1 LYAASGHPSNSV
13 ISVIDTNTNTVT
25 STITIPGHFAR
36 AMDINTDTNRIFV
49 GTDEPGTLYV
59 IDIAPGSP
67 TENTV
72 VDTTPIGSFTQQVS
86 VNPITNLVYSADTGS
101 STITVV
107 QDTPPLPPDTTP
119 PTSPTITVPTDGTVT
134 TDPNVTFSG
143 DAETGSTV
151 ELFDGG
157 ISIGTATANSPWS
170 IVVILSDGVHSI
182 TAIATDASA
191 NSSPIFGPI
200 TINVTLPPTPSFDF
214 TLGAGAVGFPHDV
227 AVDSNGDVYVASF
240 GGSTIEQFTS
250 DGTFVRTIG
259 ASDLPGRPTGL
270 TIDANDNIV
279 TTNYASHQV
288 KVFEQTGDVAQTIGG
303 FLYPYDIAVDSNGNH
318 FVTDSNHYEVDVYDS
333 SYVYL
338 FSFGS
343 QGAGVGQFQST
354 DGPLKITV
362 DDNDAIYVGDPSNA
376 RVQKFITDVPNNSA
390 TSVQSFNTNRANA
403 SVVDSEGNVYIA
415 SDFDNH
421 VEIFDSSGVLLTQF
435 GSTGT
440 GPGQL
445 SNPTG
450 ITLGSQNEIIVS
462 DGYND
467 RIQVFTAFIDP
478 PPDADGDG
486 VIDANDL
493 CPATPAGTPVD
504 ATGCPLSNDPVIPDS
519 ATVAGSAVIGD
530 GTVLGENVIVR
541 KDVVIG
547 NDVTI
552 GDDTKVRKGAQVGD
566 GSTIGSN
573 SIVAKNTV
581 IGNDVTIGDGT
592 KIRQDAVI
600 GDGSTIGSNS
610 IVAKNTVIGNDVTIG
625 DGTKIRKGS
634 QVGNDVTIGDNTI
647 VRKNVTIGDGAIIGN
662 DVIIRQGATI
672 SPGAIVSDGTIIKKN
687 STFP

>member
-1 LYAASGHPSNSV
+1 MIYVTSTSTNSVYVIDGSSNTLTDPPTISVSSGPTGVSVNPVTNTIYVNHSVPSGLVTAIDGVSRGTSTISVDPYPVVIAVNPVTNTIYAAGASNVAGVSTV
-13 ISVIDTNTNTVT
+13 SVIDGDGVNPLVE
-25 STITIPGHFAR
+25 ITLPTPYPHAIAVNP
-36 AMDINTDTNRIFV
+36 DNNRIFV
-49 GTDEPGTLYV
+49 TTEINGGPLYV
-59 IDIAPGSP
+59 IDGA
-67 TENTV
+67 TNTI
-72 VDTTPIGSFTQQVS
+72 VDSSVS
-86 VNPITNLVYSADTGS
+86 VGTRAYGMTVNPATNLVYVAVNGDSVVK
-101 STITVV
+101 VV
-107 QDTPPLPPDTTP
+107 QDTPPITP
-119 PTSPTITVPTDGTVT
+119 
-134 TDPNVTFSG
+134 
-143 DAETGSTV
+143 
-151 ELFDGG
+151 
-157 ISIGTATANSPWS
+157 
-170 IVVILSDGVHSI
+170 
-182 TAIATDASA
+182 
-191 NSSPIFGPI
+191 
-200 TINVTLPPTPSFDF
+200 PSFDF
-214 TLGAGAVGFPHDV
+214 TIGAGAVAFPHDV

-259 ASDLPGRPTGL
+259 TGDLPGRPTGL
-270 TIDANDNIV
+270 TIDANENIV

-288 KVFEQTGDVAQTIGG
+288 KVFDQTGDVTNTIGG

-333 SYVYL
+333 TYGYL

-343 QGAGVGQFQST
+343 HGTGVGQFQST

-362 DDNDAIYVGDPSNA
+362 DDNDAIYVGDPSNT

-581 IGNDVTIGDGT
+581 IGNDVTIGDDT
-592 KIRQDAVI
+592 KV
-600 GDGSTIGSNS
+600 
-610 IVAKNTVIGNDVTIG
+610 
-625 DGTKIRKGS
+625 RKGA
-634 QVGNDVTIGDNTI
+634 QVGNNVTIGDNTI
-647 VRKNVTIGDGAIIGN
+647 IRKNVTIGDGAIIGN
-662 DVIIRQGATI
+662 DVIIRQGATV
-672 SPGAIVSDGTIIKKN
+672 SPGAIVPDGTIIKKN